1 MFNYTNINITF
12 LYGQLTLHIYLY
24 WSVNVNTSLKTG
36 YMTAYNV
43 IETIEFVSAS
53 FFISS
58 IVILNGGPPQVKMGS
73 WATRSTQFSQA
84 HYIVWKEYIK
94 SMDIYQKVI
103 FSNNNNSL
111 HEKNGLIKQIN
122 VTQYLLKDCFSKP
135 IFSFIQL
142 GLMFLTYY

>member
-1 MFNYTNINITF
+1 
-12 LYGQLTLHIYLY
+12 
-24 WSVNVNTSLKTG
+24 
-36 YMTAYNV
+36 MTAYNV

-111 HEKNGLIKQIN
+111 HEK
-122 VTQYLLKDCFSKP
+122 
-135 IFSFIQL
+135 
-142 GLMFLTYY
+142 MA